1 MSVRAPRRRL
11 TREARKEELL
21 AAALKV
27 FAKGGYHGTHVDTIV
42 KAAGVARGTFYLHFQ
57 SKHDVFAALV
67 DRTLQLFLDAR
78 PPVPDGDIA
87 TRADA
92 ERVLRHSYRA
102 VFTTFREHR
111 VLGRVLFEE
120 AVGIEKGFAA
130 QVRAHFASWHVRVR
144 ELLDVL
150 VAQGVAR
157 RGLDTDR
164 TASLVLGMVE
174 YVATRYLFQAAPVDV
189 DAWIDAIVALELDG
203 VTRRA

>member
-1 MSVRAPRRRL
+1 MSVRTARRRL
-11 TREARKEELL
+11 TREARREEIL

-27 FAKGGYHGTHVDTIV
+27 FAKGGYHGTHVDAIV
-42 KAAGVARGTFYLHFQ
+42 KAAGVARGTFYLHFE

-78 PPVPDGDIA
+78 PPVPDGEIR

-92 ERVLRHSYRA
+92 ERVIRHSYRA
-102 VFTTFREHR
+102 VFATFREHR

-130 QVRAHFASWHVRVR
+130 KVRAHFASWHARVR
-144 ELLDVL
+144 ELLTLL
-150 VAQGVAR
+150 VTNGIAR
-157 RGLDTDR
+157 PDLDADR

-174 YVATRYLFQAAPVDV
+174 YVATRFLFQEAPVDV
-189 DAWIDAIVALELDG
+189 DAWIDTIVALELDG
-203 VTRRA
+203 VTARP